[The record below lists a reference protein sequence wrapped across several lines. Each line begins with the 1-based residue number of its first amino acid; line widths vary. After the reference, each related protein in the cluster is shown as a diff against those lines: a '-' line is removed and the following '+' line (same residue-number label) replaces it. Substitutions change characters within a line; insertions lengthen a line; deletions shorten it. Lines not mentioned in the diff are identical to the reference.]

1 MFVIVTENKIRRFEK
16 MQRTGIFILMAFL
29 ILLPGFVQSQP
40 ARQEPR
46 TRPEALQIL
55 QLEMVPDPVREGQ
68 RIRFT
73 LTLLN
78 RTSFSGRGNLFIK
91 DQDEVVAEARG
102 VFLQPGNNRV
112 DFPDS
117 GYRFTRREHCF
128 TVEVDIAGSR
138 KPVDFARNFCAQRAY
153 GGWTLSQVIIGPFL
167 VEDLEMVPDP
177 AKPRQEVRF
186 KVRLRNGGIPVR
198 ANISLQDRDERVT
211 SIDNVQIEPGTVDY
225 QFPYAGYFLQR
236 FDHCFALVIEV
247 EGKPY
252 KAETTRDL
260 CARPLGWTMRP

>member
-1 MFVIVTENKIRRFEK
+1 MK
-16 MQRTGIFILMAFL
+16 MRGFL
-29 ILLPGFVQSQP
+29 ILVVFLMWLPELVQSQP
-40 ARQEPR
+40 AGPGPK

-55 QLEMVPDPVREGQ
+55 QLDMFPDPVREGQ
-68 RIRFT
+68 PIRFG

-78 RTSFSGRGNLFIK
+78 RTAYSGKANFFIK

-102 VFLQPGNNRV
+102 IVFQPGNNHI
-112 DFPDS
+112 DFPDR

-138 KPVDFARNFCAQRAY
+138 KPVSYGREFCVQKAY
-153 GGWTLSQVIIGPFL
+153 GGWTLSQVTIGPFF
-167 VEDLEMVPDP
+167 VEELEMIPDP

-198 ANISLQDRDERVT
+198 ANIRLQDRDDIVT
-211 SIDNVQIEPGTVDY
+211 SIDNVGIEPGTIEY
-225 QFPYAGYFLQR
+225 QFPSAEYFLQR
-236 FDHCFALVIEV
+236 LDHCFAVVIEV

-252 KAETTRDL
+252 TVEATREL
-260 CARPLGWTMRP
+260 CAKPWGWTMRPQ